1 MPTATATPGEANA
14 YVVQPGDTLTIIAQ
28 QFGTTAEEL
37 AKRNGI
43 ADPSVIYAGQI
54 IYYRYIFARRQ
65 MCIRDRPRRNRR
77 GKRKV
82 RACAGLSSA
91 ATPRI
96 RR

>member
-1 MPTATATPGEANA
+1 MTPTVVPTNTPAPTATATPGEANA

-54 IYYRYIFARRQ
+54 IYYR
-65 MCIRDRPRRNRR
+65 
-77 GKRKV
+77 
-82 RACAGLSSA
+82 
-91 ATPRI
+91 
-96 RR
+96 